1 LSLVNKKVSSVTFP
15 KNTEKGQPYGL
26 AFLIAPFLF
35 SIFLF
40 SRKGLCSLFYLSL
53 IFVFQI
59 LGMFHFFQKKYFLAD
74 YLHGMVDIHNH
85 ILPGIDDG
93 AKTVEESIDLLNGFS
108 ELGITSFICTPHI
121 MHNHYDNTP
130 STILAAHKLL
140 EKEIISKKMENIS
153 LEPAAEHMV
162 DDNFENL
169 LENDQI
175 MALKKEYLLIEMS
188 YLQPSLNF
196 DAAIDKIASH
206 NYFPIFAHPERYMY
220 FHRRYKVYTSLKR
233 QGILFQ
239 MNLQSLSAN
248 AYGKDVQ
255 KTALKLLED
264 GLIDYVG
271 SDVHNLRQ
279 LSLIKETKLSKNT
292 LNLLLPL
299 IENTIQTFY

>member
-1 LSLVNKKVSSVTFP
+1 M
-15 KNTEKGQPYGL
+15 
-26 AFLIAPFLF
+26 
-35 SIFLF
+35 
-40 SRKGLCSLFYLSL
+40 CSLFHISL

-59 LGMFHFFQKKYFLAD
+59 LSMFHFFQKKYFLAD
-74 YLHGMVDIHNH
+74 YLHGLVDIHNH

-93 AKTVEESIDLLNGFS
+93 AGNIKDSIDLLNGFS
-108 ELGITSFICTPHI
+108 ELGITTFVCTPHI

-130 STILAAHKLL
+130 NTIQAAHKLL
-140 EKEIISKKMENIS
+140 ENEIISKQMANIS
-153 LEPAAEHMV
+153 LEPAAEHMI

-169 LENDQI
+169 LERGQV

-196 DAAIDKIASH
+196 DEAIDKIALH

-220 FHRRYKVYTSLKR
+220 YHRKYKIYPSLKR

-239 MNLQSLSAN
+239 LNLQSLSPL
-248 AYGKDVQ
+248 AYGKEVQ
-255 KTALKLLED
+255 KTALKLLSD

-271 SDVHNLRQ
+271 SDVHNMRQ
-279 LSLIKETKLSKNT
+279 LSLIKETKISRSN
-292 LNLLLPL
+292 LNLLLPI